1 VVIDGAKALR
11 RAVLD
16 VFDHPVVQRCQL
28 HELRNVTG
36 RLPDAVAYTVA
47 KRMRVVYRNLDP
59 LVAQA
64 DLEALA
70 RELHRPH
77 PGAAAS
83 LREGLAETLTILR
96 LGCHPRWPVPCAAR
110 TRSNR

>member
-1 VVIDGAKALR
+1 MGRGWR
-11 RAVLD
+11 RSGTSPPRQP
-16 VFDHPVVQRCQL
+16 FTRQ
-28 HELRNVTG
+28 LRNVTG